1 MKKTFTKHLLLFFV
15 WFSFSTEAQ
24 SLLQKMPFSGKNL
37 GNLEAY
43 IHLPKNPQT
52 VKNRPLV
59 VVLHGCNQ
67 TALAIARQSGWC
79 ELADEYNFLTI
90 FPQQKASN
98 NPNLCF
104 NWFRE
109 NDAHGDKGEASSVR
123 EMIEFAQKEYGT
135 DPKQVFVYGVSAG
148 AMLSASLLT
157 MYPTE
162 FKAGAVLAGGPFVPG
177 QKATERMKS
186 LTSKNNRQQ
195 TDWVGPV
202 KNYLPNTQQWPQL
215 VVLHGQKDLVV
226 SPENATMLVQ
236 QWLTLN
242 ELVLEN
248 KTYSSGFAAN
258 ELVDKTVYRNAD
270 GMARVILYEFADLGH
285 ALPVDPGNLPNQ
297 GGQTGFFAV
306 DKNFFSTY
314 YIAQDWGLIPF

>member
-1 MKKTFTKHLLLFFV
+1 MIKTFSKSLLFLFA
-15 WFSFSTEAQ
+15 WFSFSGQAQ
-24 SLLQKMPFSGKNL
+24 SLLQRMPFEGKNP
-37 GNLEAY
+37 GNLEGF
-43 IHLPKNPQT
+43 IHLPKNPKS
-52 VKNRPLV
+52 VKDRPLV

-90 FPQQKASN
+90 YPQQKAGN

-109 NDAHGDKGEASSVR
+109 ADAHGDKGEAASVR

-135 DPKQVFVYGVSAG
+135 DPKQVYIYGVSAG

-157 MYPTE
+157 MYPAE
-162 FKAGAVLAGGPFVPG
+162 FKAGAVLAGGPFVPS
-177 QKATERMKS
+177 QKTAERMKS
-186 LTSKNNRQQ
+186 LSSKNNRAQ

-202 KNYLPNTQQWPQL
+202 KNYLPNTQEWPQL
-215 VVLHGQKDLVV
+215 VVLHGQKDMVV
-226 SPENATMLVQ
+226 SPENAKVLVE
-236 QWLTLN
+236 QWLSLNTLDP
-242 ELVLEN
+242 EN

-258 ELVDKTVYRNAD
+258 DLVDKTVYLSAD
-270 GMARVILYEFADLGH
+270 GMARVILYEFAELGH
-285 ALPVDPGNLPNQ
+285 ALPIDPGKAPNQ

-306 DKNFFSTY
+306 DKDFFSTF